1 MPRLDTS
8 ANAPQ
13 RIVRIDALRGFIM
26 SPAGLEQER
35 HICP

>member
-8 ANAPQ
+8 VNTPQ
-13 RIVRIDALRGFIM
+13 RIGRIDALRGFIM
-26 SPAGLEQER
+26 SPAGLEQGR